1 MIYIWIRLIFVPTKQ
16 SVMKGKQ
23 NILKEEFVAIYTF
36 KVKKG
41 KEKQIIEGWK
51 GVTKLIYQYEGSL
64 GSRLHKV
71 NNNMYVAYAI
81 WPSKNKWEHA
91 GDLLPDSVN
100 KYKDMM
106 KSSCHESKTL
116 FELNMVEDLI
126 MNNQFKK

>member
-1 MIYIWIRLIFVPTKQ
+1 
-16 SVMKGKQ
+16 MKGKQ

-41 KEKQIIEGWK
+41 KEKQFIEGWK

-116 FELNMVEDLI
+116 FELTMVEDLI